1 MTTTTINDNARINP
15 AFAGALST
23 TTNNDCR
30 DFMAAQLVG
39 IVAGSDEW
47 MIKLDSLAH
56 LGELTTREIYQH
68 CKRANKDKPQDAY
81 RQRLAQLGLWPKSLK
96 GTTMKPVNE
105 KDCAERG
112 GQYKTRAKIFECL
125 RKMASADKKALE
137 LAKADEAARAKG
149 FANAAAKIEHEEEQ
163 ARLTALKQDKE
174 EALRLDNEAI
184 AAGFKNAAAKIE
196 HEGEQARLTALAEKG
211 EDKGEDKPIKI
222 ATGPSNADL
231 LAQGRELLRRLAVE
245 SDSDD
250 IVAGLVEIFDRVQGV
265 VAVAA

>member
-1 MTTTTINDNARINP
+1 MTTTTTINDNARINP

-30 DFMAAQLVG
+30 DFMQQQLVG
-39 IVAGSDEW
+39 IVTGSDEW

-56 LGELTTREIYQH
+56 LGELTTREIYNH
-68 CKRANKDKPQDAY
+68 CRRVNKDKPQDAY

-112 GQYKTRAKIFECL
+112 GQYKTRAKVFECL

-149 FANAAAKIEHEEEQ
+149 FANAAAEQ
-163 ARLTALKQDKE
+163 
-174 EALRLDNEAI
+174 EALA
-184 AAGFKNAAAKIE
+184 
-196 HEGEQARLTALAEKG
+196 QTAVMTLPDPPAEIVVPADVLATTVEVVT
-211 EDKGEDKPIKI
+211 EEVKI
-222 ATGPSNADL
+222 ATGPSNSGL
-231 LAQGRELLRRLAVE
+231 LAQGRELLRRLAIE

-250 IVAGLVEIFDRVQGV
+250 IVADLARIFDNLAGV
-265 VAVAA
+265 SVDANI

>member
-1 MTTTTINDNARINP
+1 MTTTTDNARINP

-30 DFMAAQLVG
+30 DFMVAQLTG
-39 IVAGSDEW
+39 IVTGSDEW
-47 MIKLDSLAH
+47 VIKLDSLVH

-68 CKRANKDKPQDAY
+68 CKRANNDKPQDAY

-112 GQYKTRAKIFECL
+112 GQYKTRAKVFECL

-149 FANAAAKIEHEEEQ
+149 FANAAAEQ
-163 ARLTALKQDKE
+163 ETLAQTAVMATV
-174 EALRLDNEAI
+174 EAPVVEDV
-184 AAGFKNAAAKIE
+184 AGV
-196 HEGEQARLTALAEKG
+196 
-211 EDKGEDKPIKI
+211 KI

-231 LAQGRELLRRLAVE
+231 LAQGRELLRRLAVGGLGQ
-245 SDSDD
+245 DDVDD
-250 IVAGLVEIFDRVQGV
+250 ITISLAGIFDNLAGL
-265 VAVAA
+265 AV

>member
-1 MTTTTINDNARINP
+1 MTTTVTETARINP

-39 IVAGSDEW
+39 IVTGSDEW
-47 MIKLDSLAH
+47 VIKLDSLAH

-112 GQYKTRAKIFECL
+112 GQYKTRAKVFECL

-149 FANAAAKIEHEEEQ
+149 FANAAAEQ
-163 ARLTALKQDKE
+163 
-174 EALRLDNEAI
+174 EALAQTAVMATVSSEVPVVDEV
-184 AAGFKNAAAKIE
+184 KIV
-196 HEGEQARLTALAEKG
+196 
-211 EDKGEDKPIKI
+211 
-222 ATGPSNADL
+222 TGPSNADL
-231 LAQGRELLRRLAVE
+231 LAQGRELLRRLAIE

-250 IVAGLVEIFDRVQGV
+250 IVAGLVEIFDRVAGS

>member
-1 MTTTTINDNARINP
+1 MENNIMKTTTVNETARINP

-30 DFMAAQLVG
+30 DFMQQQLVG

-47 MIKLDSLAH
+47 MIKLDSLVH
-56 LGELTTREIYQH
+56 LGELTTREIYSH
-68 CKRANKDKPQDAY
+68 CKRANNDKPQDAY

-112 GQYKTRAKIFECL
+112 GQYKTRAKVFECL

-149 FANAAAKIEHEEEQ
+149 FANAAAEQ
-163 ARLTALKQDKE
+163 
-174 EALRLDNEAI
+174 EALAQ
-184 AAGFKNAAAKIE
+184 AAVMTLPDPPAEIVVPADVLATTVEVVTEEVKIV
-196 HEGEQARLTALAEKG
+196 
-211 EDKGEDKPIKI
+211 
-222 ATGPSNADL
+222 TGPSNADL

-250 IVAGLVEIFDRVQGV
+250 IVAELARIFDSLAGV
-265 VAVAA
+265 TVNANV

>member
-1 MTTTTINDNARINP
+1 MATTTVNDNARINP

-23 TTNNDCR
+23 TTNNECR
-30 DFMAAQLVG
+30 DFMQQQLTG
-39 IVAGSDEW
+39 IVTGSDEW
-47 MIKLDSLAH
+47 VIKLDSLAH
-56 LGELTTREIYQH
+56 LGELTTREIYNH

-112 GQYKTRAKIFECL
+112 GQYKTRAKVFECL

-137 LAKADEAARAKG
+137 LAKADEQARAKG
-149 FANAAAKIEHEEEQ
+149 FANAAAEQ
-163 ARLTALKQDKE
+163 
-174 EALRLDNEAI
+174 EALAQTAVMATVDTPVVEEV
-184 AAGFKNAAAKIE
+184 AGV
-196 HEGEQARLTALAEKG
+196 
-211 EDKGEDKPIKI
+211 KI

-250 IVAGLVEIFDRVQGV
+250 IVAELVRIFDS
-265 VAVAA
+265 VAGAVNGAGLAV

>member
-1 MTTTTINDNARINP
+1 MTTTTVTDNARINP
-15 AFAGALST
+15 ALAGALST

-39 IVAGSDEW
+39 IVTGSDEW
-47 MIKLDSLAH
+47 VIKLDSLAH

-112 GQYKTRAKIFECL
+112 GQYKTRAKVFECL

-149 FANAAAKIEHEEEQ
+149 FANAAAEQ
-163 ARLTALKQDKE
+163 
-174 EALRLDNEAI
+174 EALAQTAVMATVSSEVPVVEEV
-184 AAGFKNAAAKIE
+184 AGV
-196 HEGEQARLTALAEKG
+196 
-211 EDKGEDKPIKI
+211 KI

-231 LAQGRELLRRLAVE
+231 LAQGRELLRRLAVGGLGQ
-245 SDSDD
+245 DDVDD
-250 IVAGLVEIFDRVQGV
+250 ITISLAGIFDNLAGL
-265 VAVAA
+265 AV

>member
-1 MTTTTINDNARINP
+1 MNATTVTENARINP

-39 IVAGSDEW
+39 IVTGSDEW
-47 MIKLDSLAH
+47 IIKLDSLAH
-56 LGELTTREIYQH
+56 LGELTTREIYNH

-112 GQYKTRAKIFECL
+112 GQYKTRAKVFECL

-149 FANAAAKIEHEEEQ
+149 FANAAAEQ
-163 ARLTALKQDKE
+163 
-174 EALRLDNEAI
+174 EALA
-184 AAGFKNAAAKIE
+184 
-196 HEGEQARLTALAEKG
+196 QTAVMALPDPPAEIIVPADVLATVDVTG
-211 EDKGEDKPIKI
+211 VKI
-222 ATGPSNADL
+222 ATGPSNSEL
-231 LAQGRELLRRLAVE
+231 LNYGRELLRRLAVE

-250 IVAGLVEIFDRVQGV
+250 IVGALVEIFDRVQGV
-265 VAVAA
+265 GAVANV

>member
-1 MTTTTINDNARINP
+1 MTTTTVNDNARINP

-39 IVAGSDEW
+39 IVTGSDEW
-47 MIKLDSLAH
+47 IIKLDSLAH
-56 LGELTTREIYQH
+56 LGELTTREIYAH

-105 KDCAERG
+105 KDCSERG
-112 GQYKTRAKIFECL
+112 GQYKTRAKVFECL

-149 FANAAAKIEHEEEQ
+149 FANAAAEQ
-163 ARLTALKQDKE
+163 EALAQTAVMATVDAPAVVE
-174 EALRLDNEAI
+174 EA
-184 AAGFKNAAAKIE
+184 
-196 HEGEQARLTALAEKG
+196 
-211 EDKGEDKPIKI
+211 KI

-231 LAQGRELLRRLAVE
+231 LAQGRELLRRLAVGGL
-245 SDSDD
+245 DQDDVDD
-250 IVAGLVEIFDRVQGV
+250 ITISLAGIFDNLAGS
-265 VAVAA
+265 VAVNGLAVNTNV

>member
-1 MTTTTINDNARINP
+1 MTNTTVTDNARINP

-23 TTNNDCR
+23 TTNNECR

-39 IVAGSDEW
+39 IVTGSDEW
-47 MIKLDSLAH
+47 MIKMDSLAH

-112 GQYKTRAKIFECL
+112 GQYKTRAKVFECL

-149 FANAAAKIEHEEEQ
+149 FANAAAEQ
-163 ARLTALKQDKE
+163 EALAQTAVMATISSEVPVE
-174 EALRLDNEAI
+174 EA
-184 AAGFKNAAAKIE
+184 KIV
-196 HEGEQARLTALAEKG
+196 
-211 EDKGEDKPIKI
+211 
-222 ATGPSNADL
+222 TGPSNAEL
-231 LAQGRELLRRLAVE
+231 LAQGRELLRRLAVGGLGQ
-245 SDSDD
+245 DDVDD
-250 IVAGLVEIFDRVQGV
+250 ITISLAGIFDNLAGS
-265 VAVAA
+265 VAVNGLTVNANV

>member
-1 MTTTTINDNARINP
+1 MNATTDNARINP

-23 TTNNDCR
+23 TTNNECR

-47 MIKLDSLAH
+47 VIKLDSLVH
-56 LGELTTREIYQH
+56 LGELTTREIYNH

-112 GQYKTRAKIFECL
+112 GQYKTRAKVFECL

-149 FANAAAKIEHEEEQ
+149 FANAAAEQ
-163 ARLTALKQDKE
+163 
-174 EALRLDNEAI
+174 EALA
-184 AAGFKNAAAKIE
+184 
-196 HEGEQARLTALAEKG
+196 QTAVMALPDPPAEIIVPADVLATTVEVVT
-211 EDKGEDKPIKI
+211 EEVKI
-222 ATGPSNADL
+222 ATGPSNSEF
-231 LAQGRELLRRLAVE
+231 LAQGRELLRRLAIGGLGQDDV
-245 SDSDD
+245 DD
-250 IVAGLVEIFDRVQGV
+250 IVAELARIFDSVQGV
-265 VAVAA
+265 GV

>member
-1 MTTTTINDNARINP
+1 MTTTTVTDNARINP

-30 DFMAAQLVG
+30 DFMQQQLVG

-56 LGELTTREIYQH
+56 LGELTTREIYNH

-112 GQYKTRAKIFECL
+112 GQYKTRAKVFECL

-137 LAKADEAARAKG
+137 LFKADEAARAKG
-149 FANAAAKIEHEEEQ
+149 FANAAAEQ
-163 ARLTALKQDKE
+163 
-174 EALRLDNEAI
+174 EALAQTAVMASVEAPVV
-184 AAGFKNAAAKIE
+184 E
-196 HEGEQARLTALAEKG
+196 EV
-211 EDKGEDKPIKI
+211 KI
-222 ATGPSNADL
+222 ATGPSNSEL
-231 LAQGRELLRRLAVE
+231 LAQGRELLRRLAVGGLGQ
-245 SDSDD
+245 DDVDD
-250 IVAGLVEIFDRVQGV
+250 ITISLAGIFDNL
-265 VAVAA
+265 AAG

>member
-1 MTTTTINDNARINP
+1 MTTTTVTDTARINP

-112 GQYKTRAKIFECL
+112 GQYKTRAKVFECL

-149 FANAAAKIEHEEEQ
+149 FANAAAEQ
-163 ARLTALKQDKE
+163 
-174 EALRLDNEAI
+174 EAI
-184 AAGFKNAAAKIE
+184 A
-196 HEGEQARLTALAEKG
+196 QTAVMATVEAPVV
-211 EDKGEDKPIKI
+211 EDVKI

-231 LAQGRELLRRLAVE
+231 LAQGRELLRRLAIE

-250 IVAGLVEIFDRVQGV
+250 IIISLAGIFDNLAGS
-265 VAVAA
+265 VAVANV

>member
-1 MTTTTINDNARINP
+1 MTTTDNARINP

-39 IVAGSDEW
+39 IVTGSDEW

-96 GTTMKPVNE
+96 GTSMKPVNE

-112 GQYKTRAKIFECL
+112 GQYKTRAKVFECL

-137 LAKADEAARAKG
+137 LLKADEAARAKG
-149 FANAAAKIEHEEEQ
+149 FANAAAEQ
-163 ARLTALKQDKE
+163 
-174 EALRLDNEAI
+174 EALAQTAVMATVSSEVPVEEV
-184 AAGFKNAAAKIE
+184 AGV
-196 HEGEQARLTALAEKG
+196 
-211 EDKGEDKPIKI
+211 KI
-222 ATGPSNADL
+222 ATGPSNAEL

-250 IVAGLVEIFDRVQGV
+250 TVAELARIFDSLAGS
-265 VAVAA
+265 VAV

>member
-1 MTTTTINDNARINP
+1 MNTTTDTARINP

-30 DFMAAQLVG
+30 DFVAAQLVG
-39 IVAGSDEW
+39 IVTGSDEW

-112 GQYKTRAKIFECL
+112 GQYKTRAKVFECL

-137 LAKADEAARAKG
+137 LFKADEQARAKG
-149 FANAAAKIEHEEEQ
+149 FANAAAEQ
-163 ARLTALKQDKE
+163 
-174 EALRLDNEAI
+174 EALAQTAVMATVEAPVI
-184 AAGFKNAAAKIE
+184 EDVAGV
-196 HEGEQARLTALAEKG
+196 
-211 EDKGEDKPIKI
+211 KI
-222 ATGPSNADL
+222 ATGPSNSEL
-231 LAQGRELLRRLAVE
+231 LNYGRELLRRLAVE

-250 IVAGLVEIFDRVQGV
+250 IIISLAGIFDSLAGLDV
-265 VAVAA
+265 VAA

>member
-1 MTTTTINDNARINP
+1 MKTTTVNDTARINP

-23 TTNNDCR
+23 TTNNECR

-39 IVAGSDEW
+39 IVTGSDEW
-47 MIKLDSLAH
+47 VIKLDSLAH

-81 RQRLAQLGLWPKSLK
+81 RQRLAQLGLWPKTLK
-96 GTTMKPVNE
+96 NTTMKPVNE

-112 GQYKTRAKIFECL
+112 GQYKTRAKVFECL

-149 FANAAAKIEHEEEQ
+149 FANAAAEQ
-163 ARLTALKQDKE
+163 
-174 EALRLDNEAI
+174 EALAQ
-184 AAGFKNAAAKIE
+184 AAVMTLPDPPAEIVVPADV
-196 HEGEQARLTALAEKG
+196 LATTVDVTG
-211 EDKGEDKPIKI
+211 VKI
-222 ATGPSNADL
+222 ATGPSNSEL

-250 IVAGLVEIFDRVQGV
+250 IVAGLAAVLETLAG
-265 VAVAA
+265 AVAGNVAATSRVGRLERASDFGHSVRCH

>member
-1 MTTTTINDNARINP
+1 MTTTVNANDNARINP

-23 TTNNDCR
+23 TTNNECR

-39 IVAGSDEW
+39 IVTGSDEW
-47 MIKLDSLAH
+47 VIKLDSLAH

-112 GQYKTRAKIFECL
+112 GQYKTRSKVFECL

-137 LAKADEAARAKG
+137 LAKADEAARTKG
-149 FANAAAKIEHEEEQ
+149 FANAAAEQ
-163 ARLTALKQDKE
+163 
-174 EALRLDNEAI
+174 EALAQTAVMATVSSSEV
-184 AAGFKNAAAKIE
+184 IE
-196 HEGEQARLTALAEKG
+196 EV
-211 EDKGEDKPIKI
+211 KI
-222 ATGPSNADL
+222 ATGPSNSEL
-231 LAQGRELLRRLAVE
+231 LAQGRELLRRLAVGGLAQ
-245 SDSDD
+245 DDVDD
-250 IVAGLVEIFDRVQGV
+250 ITISLAGIFDNLAGS

>member
-1 MTTTTINDNARINP
+1 MTTNVTETARINP

-30 DFMAAQLVG
+30 DFMATQLVG

-56 LGELTTREIYQH
+56 LGELTTREIYNH

-112 GQYKTRAKIFECL
+112 GQYKTRAKVFECL

-149 FANAAAKIEHEEEQ
+149 FANAAAEQ
-163 ARLTALKQDKE
+163 
-174 EALRLDNEAI
+174 EALAQTAVMTLPDPPAEIVVPADVL
-184 AAGFKNAAAKIE
+184 ATTVEVVTEEVKIV
-196 HEGEQARLTALAEKG
+196 
-211 EDKGEDKPIKI
+211 
-222 ATGPSNADL
+222 TGPSNSEF
-231 LAQGRELLRRLAVE
+231 LAQGRELLRRLAVGGL
-245 SDSDD
+245 DQDDVDD
-250 IVAGLVEIFDRVQGV
+250 IVAELARIFDSVQGV
-265 VAVAA
+265 TVNANV

>member
-1 MTTTTINDNARINP
+1 MTTTVTETARINP

-39 IVAGSDEW
+39 IVTGSDEW

-56 LGELTTREIYQH
+56 LGELTTREIYNH

-112 GQYKTRAKIFECL
+112 GQYKTRAKVFECL

-149 FANAAAKIEHEEEQ
+149 FANAAAEQ
-163 ARLTALKQDKE
+163 
-174 EALRLDNEAI
+174 EALAQTAVMASVDAPVEDV
-184 AAGFKNAAAKIE
+184 AGV
-196 HEGEQARLTALAEKG
+196 
-211 EDKGEDKPIKI
+211 KI
-222 ATGPSNADL
+222 ATGPSNSEL

-250 IVAGLVEIFDRVQGV
+250 IVAELASVLENLAGISVNANV
-265 VAVAA
+265 

>member
-1 MTTTTINDNARINP
+1 MTTTAIEPARINP

-39 IVAGSDEW
+39 IVTGSDEW
-47 MIKLDSLAH
+47 IIKLDSLAH
-56 LGELTTREIYQH
+56 LGELTTREIYNH

-112 GQYKTRAKIFECL
+112 GQYKTRAKVFECL

-137 LAKADEAARAKG
+137 LLKADEQARAKG
-149 FANAAAKIEHEEEQ
+149 FANAAAEQ
-163 ARLTALKQDKE
+163 
-174 EALRLDNEAI
+174 EALAQTAVMASVSEGPVDE
-184 AAGFKNAAAKIE
+184 AKIV
-196 HEGEQARLTALAEKG
+196 
-211 EDKGEDKPIKI
+211 
-222 ATGPSNADL
+222 TGPSNADL

-250 IVAGLVEIFDRVQGV
+250 IVAELVRIFDSVQGV
-265 VAVAA
+265 GAVSGVGAVV

>member
-1 MTTTTINDNARINP
+1 MNATTTVNDNARVNP
-15 AFAGALST
+15 ALAGALST

-30 DFMAAQLVG
+30 NFMAAQLVG
-39 IVAGSDEW
+39 IVTGSDEW
-47 MIKLDSLAH
+47 MIKMDSLAH
-56 LGELTTREIYQH
+56 LGELTTREIYNH

-96 GTTMKPVNE
+96 GTAMKPVNE

-112 GQYKTRAKIFECL
+112 GQYKTRAKVFECL

-149 FANAAAKIEHEEEQ
+149 FANAAAEQ
-163 ARLTALKQDKE
+163 
-174 EALRLDNEAI
+174 EALA
-184 AAGFKNAAAKIE
+184 
-196 HEGEQARLTALAEKG
+196 QTAVMTLPDPPAEIVVPADVLATV
-211 EDKGEDKPIKI
+211 DAPIVEEVKI

-250 IVAGLVEIFDRVQGV
+250 IIISLARIFDSLAGLGV
-265 VAVAA
+265 NANV

>member
-1 MTTTTINDNARINP
+1 MTTTTVTDNARINP

-39 IVAGSDEW
+39 IVTGSDEW
-47 MIKLDSLAH
+47 VIKLDSLAH
-56 LGELTTREIYQH
+56 LGELTTREIYAH

-112 GQYKTRAKIFECL
+112 GQYKTRAKVFECL

-149 FANAAAKIEHEEEQ
+149 FANAAAEQ
-163 ARLTALKQDKE
+163 
-174 EALRLDNEAI
+174 EALA
-184 AAGFKNAAAKIE
+184 
-196 HEGEQARLTALAEKG
+196 QTAVMSLPDPPAEILVPADVLASETS
-211 EDKGEDKPIKI
+211 EDVTGIKI

-231 LAQGRELLRRLAVE
+231 LNYGRELLRRLAVGGL
-245 SDSDD
+245 DQDDVDD
-250 IVAGLVEIFDRVQGV
+250 IVADLVRIFDSLAGS
-265 VAVAA
+265 AVNANV

>member
-1 MTTTTINDNARINP
+1 MTTTVTETARINP

-56 LGELTTREIYQH
+56 LGELTTREIYSH

-112 GQYKTRAKIFECL
+112 GQYKTRAKVFECL

-149 FANAAAKIEHEEEQ
+149 FANAAAEQ
-163 ARLTALKQDKE
+163 
-174 EALRLDNEAI
+174 EALAQTAVMATVDAPVEEV
-184 AAGFKNAAAKIE
+184 KIV
-196 HEGEQARLTALAEKG
+196 
-211 EDKGEDKPIKI
+211 
-222 ATGPSNADL
+222 TGPSNSEL
-231 LAQGRELLRRLAVE
+231 LAQGRELLRLLAVGGLGQ
-245 SDSDD
+245 DDVDD
-250 IVAGLVEIFDRVQGV
+250 ITISLAGIFDSLAGAVT
-265 VAVAA
+265 VANV

>member
-1 MTTTTINDNARINP
+1 MNATTDNARINP

-23 TTNNDCR
+23 TTNNECR

-39 IVAGSDEW
+39 IVTGSDEW
-47 MIKLDSLAH
+47 VIKLDSLAH
-56 LGELTTREIYQH
+56 LGELTTREIYNH

-112 GQYKTRAKIFECL
+112 GQYKTRAKVFECL

-149 FANAAAKIEHEEEQ
+149 FANAAAEQ
-163 ARLTALKQDKE
+163 
-174 EALRLDNEAI
+174 EALAQTAVMATVSEV
-184 AAGFKNAAAKIE
+184 AKDE
-196 HEGEQARLTALAEKG
+196 V
-211 EDKGEDKPIKI
+211 KI
-222 ATGPSNADL
+222 ATGPSNAEL
-231 LAQGRELLRRLAVE
+231 LAQGRELLRRLAIE

-250 IVAGLVEIFDRVQGV
+250 IVAELARIFDRVQGV
-265 VAVAA
+265 GAAV

>member
-1 MTTTTINDNARINP
+1 MTTATVTDNARINP

-23 TTNNDCR
+23 TTNNECR

-39 IVAGSDEW
+39 IVTGSDEW
-47 MIKLDSLAH
+47 VIKLDSLAH
-56 LGELTTREIYQH
+56 LGELTTREIYNH

-96 GTTMKPVNE
+96 GTNMKPVNE

-112 GQYKTRAKIFECL
+112 GQYKTRAKVFECL

-149 FANAAAKIEHEEEQ
+149 FANAAAEQ
-163 ARLTALKQDKE
+163 
-174 EALRLDNEAI
+174 EALAQTAVMATVDAPVVNEV
-184 AAGFKNAAAKIE
+184 AGV
-196 HEGEQARLTALAEKG
+196 
-211 EDKGEDKPIKI
+211 KI
-222 ATGPSNADL
+222 ATGPSNSEL
-231 LAQGRELLRRLAVE
+231 LNYGRELLRRLAVGGL
-245 SDSDD
+245 SQDDVDD
-250 IVAGLVEIFDRVQGV
+250 ITISLAGIFDNLAGS

>member
-1 MTTTTINDNARINP
+1 MTTTTVNDNARINP

-39 IVAGSDEW
+39 IVTGSDEW
-47 MIKLDSLAH
+47 IIKLDSLAH

-112 GQYKTRAKIFECL
+112 GQYKTRAKVFECL

-149 FANAAAKIEHEEEQ
+149 FANAAAEQ
-163 ARLTALKQDKE
+163 
-174 EALRLDNEAI
+174 EALA
-184 AAGFKNAAAKIE
+184 
-196 HEGEQARLTALAEKG
+196 QTAVMATVDAPVV
-211 EDKGEDKPIKI
+211 EDVKI

-245 SDSDD
+245 SDNDD
-250 IVAGLVEIFDRVQGV
+250 IVAELARIFDSVAGS
-265 VAVAA
+265 VAVV

>member
-23 TTNNDCR
+23 TTNNECR

-39 IVAGSDEW
+39 IVTGSDEW
-47 MIKLDSLAH
+47 IIKLDSLAH

-68 CKRANKDKPQDAY
+68 CRRANKDKPQDAY

-112 GQYKTRAKIFECL
+112 GQYKTRAKVFECL

-137 LAKADEAARAKG
+137 LIKADEAARAKG
-149 FANAAAKIEHEEEQ
+149 FANAAAEQ
-163 ARLTALKQDKE
+163 
-174 EALRLDNEAI
+174 EALA
-184 AAGFKNAAAKIE
+184 
-196 HEGEQARLTALAEKG
+196 QTAVMSTVDA
-211 EDKGEDKPIKI
+211 PIVEEVKI
-222 ATGPSNADL
+222 ATGPSNSEL
-231 LAQGRELLRRLAVE
+231 LNYGRELLRRLAVGGLGQ
-245 SDSDD
+245 DDVDD
-250 IVAGLVEIFDRVQGV
+250 ITISLAGIFDNLAG
-265 VAVAA
+265 AVTVTA

>member
-1 MTTTTINDNARINP
+1 MTTTTVTDNARINP

-23 TTNNDCR
+23 TTNNECR

-39 IVAGSDEW
+39 IVTGSDEW
-47 MIKLDSLAH
+47 VIKLDSLAH
-56 LGELTTREIYQH
+56 LGELTTREIYNH

-81 RQRLAQLGLWPKSLK
+81 RQRLAQLGLWPKTLK
-96 GTTMKPVNE
+96 NTTMKPVNE

-112 GQYKTRAKIFECL
+112 GQYKTRAKVFECL

-149 FANAAAKIEHEEEQ
+149 FANAAAEQ
-163 ARLTALKQDKE
+163 
-174 EALRLDNEAI
+174 EALAQTAVMATVEAPVV
-184 AAGFKNAAAKIE
+184 
-196 HEGEQARLTALAEKG
+196 
-211 EDKGEDKPIKI
+211 EDVKI

-231 LAQGRELLRRLAVE
+231 LAQGRELLRRLAIE

-250 IVAGLVEIFDRVQGV
+250 IVGALVEIFDRVQGV
-265 VAVAA
+265 VAANGLTVNANV

>member
-1 MTTTTINDNARINP
+1 MNTTTATDNARINP

-112 GQYKTRAKIFECL
+112 GQYKTRAKVFECL

-149 FANAAAKIEHEEEQ
+149 FANAAAEQ
-163 ARLTALKQDKE
+163 
-174 EALRLDNEAI
+174 EALAQTAVMATVEAPVV
-184 AAGFKNAAAKIE
+184 
-196 HEGEQARLTALAEKG
+196 
-211 EDKGEDKPIKI
+211 EDVKI
-222 ATGPSNADL
+222 ATGPSNSEL
-231 LAQGRELLRRLAVE
+231 LAQGRELLRRLAVGGLGQ
-245 SDSDD
+245 DDVDD
-250 IVAGLVEIFDRVQGV
+250 ITISLAGIFDNLAGL
-265 VAVAA
+265 AV

>member
-1 MTTTTINDNARINP
+1 MNATTTVNANDTARINP

-23 TTNNDCR
+23 TTNNECR

-39 IVAGSDEW
+39 IVTGSDEW

-56 LGELTTREIYQH
+56 LGELTTREIYSH

-112 GQYKTRAKIFECL
+112 GQYKTRAKVFECL

-137 LAKADEAARAKG
+137 LAK
-149 FANAAAKIEHEEEQ
+149 Q
-163 ARLTALKQDKE
+163 A
-174 EALRLDNEAI
+174 
-184 AAGFKNAAAKIE
+184 
-196 HEGEQARLTALAEKG
+196 
-211 EDKGEDKPIKI
+211 
-222 ATGPSNADL
+222 
-231 LAQGRELLRRLAVE
+231 
-245 SDSDD
+245 
-250 IVAGLVEIFDRVQGV
+250 
-265 VAVAA
+265 